1 MPGASVRIEF
11 LAGTFGQKG
20 GLGTWHLENTT
31 NNFNQTSDFAGDFYE
46 HWYGDH
52 KESTTGSENPQPF
65 NDALSKPYG
74 NPHIIEKTWASQIEG
89 YTGSAGWRVPL
100 IQEETH
106 ALVTTSLTDVTASI
120 TETTYCD
127 GVITAKTG
135 SAIRR
140 VPAMFEETYAIATN
154 TKTDVVNSMDLTIVG
169 SSMET
174 TIAGALGSVT
184 IAGAQ
189 LDAEIIGVKGTVSI
203 IPILGEFS
211 LGTRFACTIGFSRE
225 VNIGNHDSLDI
236 PEKKDVALKKLEMS
250 VQQMNATLSDSVVS
264 LEENFT
270 TLSMAIHGMQ
280 VQLGL

>member
-1 MPGASVRIEF
+1 
-11 LAGTFGQKG
+11 
-20 GLGTWHLENTT
+20 
-31 NNFNQTSDFAGDFYE
+31 
-46 HWYGDH
+46 
-52 KESTTGSENPQPF
+52 
-65 NDALSKPYG
+65 
-74 NPHIIEKTWASQIEG
+74 
-89 YTGSAGWRVPL
+89 
-100 IQEETH
+100 
-106 ALVTTSLTDVTASI
+106 
-120 TETTYCD
+120 
-127 GVITAKTG
+127 
-135 SAIRR
+135 
-140 VPAMFEETYAIATN
+140 MFEETYAIATN